1 MKSIIGEAI
10 AYYQLIEDQNQLVV
24 VCQLLTKL
32 EKILGAWRGT
42 WSSNLT
48 VLKSTD
54 ITNKAF
60 IWKMDTPNANIWG
73 LRKHPGL
80 AMLSA
85 TEVGEIE
92 NTDGNASE
100 DSNSDSE
107 GM

>member
-1 MKSIIGEAI
+1 
-10 AYYQLIEDQNQLVV
+10 
-24 VCQLLTKL
+24 
-32 EKILGAWRGT
+32 
-42 WSSNLT
+42 

-54 ITNKAF
+54 IINKAF

-92 NTDGNASE
+92 SIGGNE
-100 DSNSDSE
+100 DSDSDPE
-107 GM
+107 DM